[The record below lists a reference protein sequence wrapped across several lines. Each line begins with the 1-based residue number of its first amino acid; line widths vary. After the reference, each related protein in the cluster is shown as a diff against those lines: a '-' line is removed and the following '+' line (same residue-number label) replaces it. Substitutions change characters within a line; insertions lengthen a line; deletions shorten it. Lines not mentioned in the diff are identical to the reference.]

1 MLPETL
7 SEKLP
12 YWSIQGGIVVCRQL
26 QTKFG
31 TWHPPVIL
39 PYYWK
44 ENVLKVVRCL
54 PEHGFDK
61 ACPIDASRRWPNYTD
76 FFIVEGVMLFAY
88 PKVDGYLPIYLGEL
102 TGEEANLI
110 SLREFEQTRIPI
122 NSDRELDNHHV

>member
-12 YWSIQGGIVVCRQL
+12 YWAIQGGIAVCRQL
-26 QTKFG
+26 QTEFG
-31 TWHPPVIL
+31 TWCLPIVL

-44 ENVLKVVRCL
+44 ANILKIVRCL

-61 ACPIDASRRWPNYTD
+61 ACPIDAARRWPDYTD
-76 FFIVEGVMLFAY
+76 FFIMRGVMLYAY
-88 PKVDGYLPIYLGEL
+88 PKVDGYIPIYLGDL

-110 SLREFEQTRIPI
+110 PWEEF
-122 NSDRELDNHHV
+122 